1 MIKKIKD
8 FIENY
13 FLDLFIKYFGS
24 YFVAYAKP
32 LMLTENFDSLFEA
45 SLQTALA
52 KDFNN
57 MFDARLQETFMDE
70 FNLSFDKMLNSF
82 DINDNEVLDVIK
94 MAEAK
99 FRKGNGEDKLKFVC
113 SYYAEQRKEDIMQ
126 IANVIIKER
135 VERIFIENQEQIN
148 SMIMEAP
155 ICL

>member
-13 FLDLFIKYFGS
+13 FFGLFIKYFGLYIEP
-24 YFVAYAKP
+24 YFI
-32 LMLTENFDSLFEA
+32 
-45 SLQTALA
+45 A
-52 KDFNN
+52 KDFNKL
-57 MFDARLQETFMDE
+57 FDTRLQETFMDE

-99 FRKGNGEDKLKFVC
+99 FRKDNGEEKLKFVC
-113 SYYAEQRKEDIMQ
+113 SHYAEQRKEDIMQ

>member
-13 FLDLFIKYFGS
+13 FLELFIKYFGLYIEP
-24 YFVAYAKP
+24 YFI
-32 LMLTENFDSLFEA
+32 
-45 SLQTALA
+45 A
-52 KDFNN
+52 KDFNKL
-57 MFDARLQETFMDE
+57 FDTRLQETFMDE

-82 DINDNEVLDVIK
+82 DINDNEVLEVIK

-113 SYYAEQRKEDIMQ
+113 SHYAEQRKEDIMQ

-135 VERIFIENQEQIN
+135 VERIFVDNQEQIN
-148 SMIMEAP
+148 AMILEAP

>member
-1 MIKKIKD
+1 MIKKIKGY
-8 FIENY
+8 IENY
-13 FLDLFIKYFGS
+13 FLELFIKYFGS
-24 YFVAYAKP
+24 YFNKYFVTYAQP
-32 LMLTENFDSLFEA
+32 LMLTER
-45 SLQTALA
+45 
-52 KDFNN
+52 FNN
-57 MFDARLQETFMDE
+57 MFDSRLQETFMDE

-135 VERIFIENQEQIN
+135 VERIFVDNQEQIN

>member
-13 FLDLFIKYFGS
+13 FFGLFIKYFGLYIEP
-24 YFVAYAKP
+24 YFV
-32 LMLTENFDSLFEA
+32 
-45 SLQTALA
+45 A
-52 KDFNN
+52 KDFNKL
-57 MFDARLQETFMDE
+57 FDTRLQETFMDE

-82 DINDNEVLDVIK
+82 DINDNEILDIIK

-99 FRKGNGEDKLKFVC
+99 YRKGNGEDKLKFVC
-113 SYYAEQRKEDIMQ
+113 SHYAEQRKEDIMQ

-135 VERIFIENQEQIN
+135 VERIFTDNKEQIN

>member
-1 MIKKIKD
+1 MILYWSYIVIKKIKD

-13 FLDLFIKYFGS
+13 FLELFNMYFGCSFAKYFI
-24 YFVAYAKP
+24 AYAKP
-32 LMLTENFDSLFEA
+32 LMLVE
-45 SLQTALA
+45 Q
-52 KDFNN
+52 FNN
-57 MFDARLQETFMDE
+57 MFDSRLQETFMDE

-94 MAEAK
+94 IAEAK

>member
-13 FLDLFIKYFGS
+13 FLELFIKYFGS
-24 YFVAYAKP
+24 YFDKYFVSYAQP
-32 LMLTENFDSLFEA
+32 LMLSEQFD
-45 SLQTALA
+45 
-52 KDFNN
+52 N
-57 MFDARLQETFMDE
+57 MFDTRLQETFMDE

-82 DINDNEVLDVIK
+82 DINDNEVLEFIK

-113 SYYAEQRKEDIMQ
+113 SHYAEKRKEDIMQ

-148 SMIMEAP
+148 SMIMETP

>member
-1 MIKKIKD
+1 
-8 FIENY
+8 
-13 FLDLFIKYFGS
+13 
-24 YFVAYAKP
+24 
-32 LMLTENFDSLFEA
+32 
-45 SLQTALA
+45 
-52 KDFNN
+52 
-57 MFDARLQETFMDE
+57 MDE

-82 DINDNEVLDVIK
+82 DINDNEVLEVIK

-99 FRKGNGEDKLKFVC
+99 YRKGNGEDKLKFVC
-113 SYYAEQRKEDIMQ
+113 SYYAEKRKEDIMQ